1 RARLSFPT
9 LRSSDL
15 TWGGVALTEVVA
27 EARVKPAATHV
38 LVHAEHGY
46 TTNLS
51 LEDFLRADNM
61 LADTRNGELI
71 TPEHGWP
78 LRLLVPHLYFWKSAK
93 WSAGSSSL
101 TTTAPDSGKATAITI
116 TVIRGRR
123 SATASRHLSALG
135 RVLPPG
141 WRA

>member
-61 LADTRNGELI
+61 LVDTRNGEPI

-78 LRLLVPHLYFWKSAK
+78 LRLLVPQDRKSTRLN
-93 WSAGSSSL
+93 SS
-101 TTTAPDSGKATAITI
+101 
-116 TVIRGRR
+116 
-123 SATASRHLSALG
+123 HE
-135 RVLPPG
+135 
-141 WRA
+141 W